1 MFIKE
6 KMNKCVFAVC
16 FFTMSM
22 VGYTHVASAQ
32 TKSLLPLVPMQ
43 SYPLQVG
50 YRASTVLVF
59 PATIKSADRGT
70 KDLLATK
77 DEAAPNMLKVKSAI
91 EDLGATNLHVT
102 TSDGSVYDFQVEYAT
117 YPFPATF
124 YVPAAAMVEKALI
137 QGQPLTD
144 DELKDYE
151 TRTLSARPFLHIRH
165 GKDKMVLRVNGIY
178 EAKGLLFLQLA
189 LANRSRLAFDLDFM
203 KCYIKD
209 AKKAKRSSIQ
219 EREIT
224 PYYTGEL
231 ITVPGRDQ
239 HSWVMAIE
247 KLTVPDNRQLYLE
260 VYEKN
265 GGRNITL
272 RIKNKQLFKVR
283 QL

>member
-1 MFIKE
+1 MFIKA
-6 KMNKCVFAVC
+6 KMRKGVFAVC
-16 FFTMSM
+16 FFTISM
-22 VGYTHVASAQ
+22 AGYIHVASAQ
-32 TKSLLPLVPMQ
+32 TKSLLPLVPVR

-77 DEAAPNMLKVKSAI
+77 DEAAPNLLKVKSAI
-91 EDLGATNLHVT
+91 EDLAATNLHVT
-102 TSDGSVYDFQVEYAT
+102 TSDGSVYDFQIEYAT

-124 YVPAAAMVEKALI
+124 YVPAASMIEKALI
-137 QGQPLTD
+137 EGQPLAD

-151 TRTLSARPFLHIRH
+151 DRILSARPFLHVRH
-165 GKDKMVLRVNGIY
+165 GRDKMVLRVNGIY

-189 LANRSRLAFDLDFM
+189 LVNRSRLAFDLDFM

-231 ITVPGRDQ
+231 VTVPGRDQ
-239 HSWVMAIE
+239 QSWVMAIE

-265 GGRNITL
+265 GGRNISL
-272 RIKNKQLFKVR
+272 RIKNKQLFKAR